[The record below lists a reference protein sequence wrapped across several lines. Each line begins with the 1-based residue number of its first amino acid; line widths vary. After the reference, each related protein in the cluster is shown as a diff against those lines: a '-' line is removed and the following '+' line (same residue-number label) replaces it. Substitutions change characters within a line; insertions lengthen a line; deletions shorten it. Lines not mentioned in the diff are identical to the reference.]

1 MEQQPG
7 FVRSLISETINNSIQ
22 RRRSIAQ
29 SPIAVAIRPTSPPVR
44 RRRGLLRVRPVRRRR
59 NTSRGRSNSEP
70 TNSNDTGME
79 FELSVNDTP
88 AQVNLRDVFG
98 DLFHGPDSLW
108 DNYENIYYDPRSQYD
123 ALKREEDQ
131 EAEKQR
137 LNSSSRKRKRRR
149 KSKEPVYDEDEDN
162 ACAINGT
169 EECDGKN
176 LVTLNCGCKSM
187 CKSCALQWLKN
198 SSSCPFCRK
207 PINTYVEEG
216 KRARNVQAVQQRSD
230 HDLSINYY
238 TFSYFNRSN
247 IKITHDLILQESY
260 IFANERSTNVSKEVL
275 IYLQLLS
282 SSLQNRFV
290 MPVDAILEFLDILFS
305 KISRIGIY
313 HQLLFRATVYYAL
326 YSPSDFMLGK
336 AATLLGMLV
345 ERVKKKRLK
354 AKKQDTKWHVDLF
367 HDKQITISPQVFRS
381 TPLNK
386 LFSTSIANL
395 ILHAH
400 KANLYRPIV
409 IDKIIDIEPNI
420 IYIMAAAD
428 DFMNPQVVDLT

>member
-149 KSKEPVYDEDEDN
+149 KSKEPVYDENEDN

-216 KRARNVQAVQQRSD
+216 KRARHVQAVQQRSD

-345 ERVKKKRLK
+345 ERVKKKKIEGKEARHK
-354 AKKQDTKWHVDLF
+354 MARGP
-367 HDKQITISPQVFRS
+367 IS
-381 TPLNK
+381 
-386 LFSTSIANL
+386 
-395 ILHAH
+395 
-400 KANLYRPIV
+400 
-409 IDKIIDIEPNI
+409 
-420 IYIMAAAD
+420 
-428 DFMNPQVVDLT
+428 

>member
-22 RRRSIAQ
+22 RRRSITQ
-29 SPIAVAIRPTSPPVR
+29 SPIAVAIRPTSPPVLR
-44 RRRGLLRVRPVRRRR
+44 RRNLLRVRPVRRRR
-59 NTSRGRSNSEP
+59 NARNRSNSEP

-79 FELSVNDTP
+79 FELSVNDSP

-98 DLFHGPDSLW
+98 DFFHGPDSLW
-108 DNYENIYYDPRSQYD
+108 DNYENIYYDPRAQYD
-123 ALKREEDQ
+123 ALKRKEDE

-137 LNSSSRKRKRRR
+137 LNSNSRKRKRRR
-149 KSKEPVYDEDEDN
+149 KCKEPVYDEEN
-162 ACAINGT
+162 PCVINGT
-169 EECDGKN
+169 EDCDGRHM
-176 LVTLNCGCKSM
+176 VTLNCGCKSM

-207 PINTYVEEG
+207 EISTYSEEG
-216 KRARNVQAVQQRSD
+216 KRARNVQAVQQRGD
-230 HDLSINYY
+230 HDLSINFY

-247 IKITHDLILQESY
+247 VKITHDLILQESY
-260 IFANERSTNVSKEVL
+260 IFANERSANVSKEVL

-290 MPVDAILEFLDILFS
+290 MPVDAILEFMNILFS

-313 HQLLFRATVYYAL
+313 NQLLFRATIYYAL

-336 AATLLGMLV
+336 AATLLGLLV

-367 HDKQITISPQVFRS
+367 HDKQITISPQIFRS

-386 LFSTSIANL
+386 IFTTSIANL

-428 DFMNPQVVDLT
+428 DFMNPHVVDLT